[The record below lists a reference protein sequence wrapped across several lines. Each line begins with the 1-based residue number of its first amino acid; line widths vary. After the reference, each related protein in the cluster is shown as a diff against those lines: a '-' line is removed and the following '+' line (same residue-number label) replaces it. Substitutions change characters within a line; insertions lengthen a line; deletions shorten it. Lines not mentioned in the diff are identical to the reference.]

1 MIDIISCVNNTL
13 LLFHCLTGF
22 SLPCDPGYICL
33 TGSDVPNPTDHMIGY
48 ICPPGHYC
56 IGGAVAE
63 TPCAKG
69 DYQPEE
75 GKGRVVFKLV
85 FSLY

>member
-1 MIDIISCVNNTL
+1 
-13 LLFHCLTGF
+13 
-22 SLPCDPGYICL
+22 
-33 TGSDVPNPTDHMIGY
+33 MIGY